1 MTAQQ
6 ILRMI
11 ETVDPADTATLDE
24 IDQDFHFWLTGEYVC
39 PAVLETHVMIQVNG
53 VDVENIVAACPQYTR
68 SLDAQK
74 AIPTKG
80 WVISFRGSYDDGK
93 EAFQY
98 MAEKLPLFDHG
109 VFSEWL
115 PTEELACL
123 HAKIQTIDHDRRHN
137 GEGES

>member
-74 AIPTKG
+74 AIETEG
-80 WVISFRGSYDDGK
+80 WEWQASFGGGCYTYTYDKDS
-93 EAFQY
+93 
-98 MAEKLPLFDHG
+98 L
-109 VFSEWL
+109 
-115 PTEELACL
+115 
-123 HAKIQTIDHDRRHN
+123 
-137 GEGES
+137 